1 MKRAAVAALAIGAA
15 CGPAVD
21 PGKLAAVQVL
31 GTDAGVR
38 GCRLLGPLVGRDE
51 DRWTPG
57 SPRYET
63 AVLDLRKKAVLTG
76 GTHLVTDSIEPPHD
90 GDAVP
95 AFVVRARLFACGAG
109 SAEATASASAVA
121 SAAAAPPAPPAK
133 AVTMGE
139 TPNPPLKAVACEP
152 ECSPGYTCLRGT
164 CVSACNPAC
173 AAGERCG
180 VDRICHPV
188 APAAPVEPVPR

>member
-31 GTDAGVR
+31 GADAGVR

-109 SAEATASASAVA
+109 SAEAAVSASAVA
-121 SAAAAPPAPPAK
+121 SAAPAPPAPPAK
-133 AVTMGE
+133 PA
-139 TPNPPLKAVACEP
+139 ACEP

>member
-1 MKRAAVAALAIGAA
+1 MKRAAAAALVIGAGSPLVA
-15 CGPAVD
+15 CSPAVD

-31 GTDAGVR
+31 GTDAAVR

-63 AVLDLRKKAVLTG
+63 AVLDLRRKAVLTG
-76 GTHLVTDSIEPPHD
+76 GTHLVTDSIEPPRD

-95 AFVVRARLFACGAG
+95 AFVVKARLFACGQGVVDVGGPPSPSGALIPPKPPG
-109 SAEATASASAVA
+109 ENTAPVA
-121 SAAAAPPAPPAK
+121 PAK
-133 AVTMGE
+133 PAT
-139 TPNPPLKAVACEP
+139 CEP

-173 AAGERCG
+173 GAGERCG